1 MTVTVNGSTNTI
13 TGVANMSAIAG
24 TATVAP
30 ITLTSGTNL
39 TSASAGNV
47 EYDGTVF
54 YATPATTQR
63 SVIMTEQMII
73 LSTAYTTVLSQTAAQ
88 RMFNATTSGAVNI
101 TAGAYEFEC
110 VFGLTGMSATSGTF
124 GFAFAGTATYTQ
136 GWNAIAAMQA
146 TSLATATSPQLSFNT
161 GASTALATA
170 GVGTFGNAQISGI
183 IRCTVAGTLIP
194 QYSLSI
200 AATPTVVANSFFR
213 IRPIG
218 ASNVTNT
225 GAWS

>member
-73 LSTAYTTVLSQTAAQ
+73 LSATYTLTSQTAAQ
-88 RMFNATTSGAVNI
+88 KLFNATTNGAVSI

-110 VFGLTGMSATSGTF
+110 NFALTGLSAVNGQF
-124 GFAFAGTATYTQ
+124 GFALGGTATFTQ
-136 GWNAIAAMQA
+136 GYTSVATVAA
-146 TSLATATSPQLSFNT
+146 TSLATATASVISFSSAANVAIATT
-161 GASTALATA
+161 GT
-170 GVGTFGNAQISGI
+170 GTFGTAQINGI
-183 IRCTVAGTLIP
+183 IRCTVAGTIIP
-194 QYSLSI
+194 SVSLNT
-200 AATPTVVANSFFR
+200 AAAAVVQTNSFFR
-213 IRPIG
+213 LRPIG